1 MGLDAVEII
10 LRCEE
15 VFGIAIPDDEAG
27 QIDTVGQLFELICGK
42 LALPS
47 GTAAPTGFGTNRLT
61 RRFQLA
67 PWTREDAWATLIGI
81 CCDQMGLDPED
92 IWYNARIGADL
103 GID

>member
-15 VFGIAIPDDEAG
+15 AFGVPITDDEAG
-27 QIDTVGQLFELICGK
+27 QIATVGQLFEHICSK
-42 LALPS
+42 LDLPA
-47 GTAAPTGFGTNRLT
+47 GTAAPASFGNNRLT

-67 PWTREDAWATLIGI
+67 PWTREDAWTTLIAI
-81 CCDQMGLDPED
+81 FCDQMALDPED
-92 IWYNARIGADL
+92 IWYHARIAQDL